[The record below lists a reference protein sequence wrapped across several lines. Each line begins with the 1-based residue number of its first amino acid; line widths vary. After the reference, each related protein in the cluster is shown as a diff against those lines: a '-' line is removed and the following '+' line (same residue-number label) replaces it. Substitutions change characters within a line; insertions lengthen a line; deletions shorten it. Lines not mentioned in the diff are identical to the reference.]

1 MESRRWIGGEWARG
15 ERGKGEGR
23 GEGTGTEIAFLVLEG
38 FLLHDLALAAAA
50 TA

>member
-1 MESRRWIGGEWARG
+1 VESRRWIGGEWARG
-15 ERGKGEGR
+15 RRGKG